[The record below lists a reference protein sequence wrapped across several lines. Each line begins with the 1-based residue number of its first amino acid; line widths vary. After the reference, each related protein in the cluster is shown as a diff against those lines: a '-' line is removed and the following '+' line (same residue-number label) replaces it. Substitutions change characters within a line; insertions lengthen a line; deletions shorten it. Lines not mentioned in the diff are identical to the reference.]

1 MSTLGAL
8 VLAFLILLVLLI
20 ISGGK
25 LLFILLFLGL
35 LGVIGLWIFYKDN
48 FIST

>member
-1 MSTLGAL
+1 MSTLEAL

-35 LGVIGLWIFYKDN
+35 LGVCP
-48 FIST
+48 S